1 MAKYLIARQLSG
13 KRIVTN
19 DGEEFGK
26 LIDVDIDEVSGR
38 IEFLVVEPNPDHP
51 LSESLQREED
61 GNVLIPYEAVMAIG
75 DYVLI
80 DKKHISY

>member
-26 LIDVDIDEVSGR
+26 LIDVDIDEVSGK
-38 IEFLVVEPNPDHP
+38 IEFLVVEPNLDHP
-51 LSESLQREED
+51 LSERLQRGED
-61 GNVLIPYEAVMAIG
+61 GNVLVPYEAVMAVG

-80 DKKHISY
+80 DRKHITY